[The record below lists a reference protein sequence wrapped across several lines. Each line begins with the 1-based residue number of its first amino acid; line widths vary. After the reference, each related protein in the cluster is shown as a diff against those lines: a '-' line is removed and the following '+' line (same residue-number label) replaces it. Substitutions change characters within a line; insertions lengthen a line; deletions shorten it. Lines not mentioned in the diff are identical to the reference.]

1 MANER
6 RQQQVAKRIQ
16 QKISELLLH
25 DIRDPRATFVTIT
38 RVTISQDLA
47 KAKVYWSVLEER
59 HRSKVTHM
67 FEHAKVY
74 FRTSVARDINIRSA
88 PLLEFHFD
96 EGMMAAERIEQ
107 VLRRVLPPE
116 DRTIGELPATSA
128 EKPKSESV
136 SPWPTRQGQSDD

>member
-47 KAKVYWSVLEER
+47 KAKVYWSVLDER
-59 HRSKVTHM
+59 HRSKVMHM

-74 FRTSVARDINIRSA
+74 LRTSVARDINIRSA

-96 EGMMAAERIEQ
+96 EGMLAAERIEQ
-107 VLRRVLPPE
+107 VLRRV
-116 DRTIGELPATSA
+116 
-128 EKPKSESV
+128 
-136 SPWPTRQGQSDD
+136 SDD